1 MSRPVGIP
9 NMRSSGIADRG
20 CWAAPRCV
28 TCPHERCIEDM
39 TTAEVA
45 DFRRT
50 LGRNVD
56 LGERRVDVATELG
69 VSVRTVQ
76 RMRTRAGVGR

>member
-1 MSRPVGIP
+1 MSWPKGLATHRTPA
-9 NMRSSGIADRG
+9 IADRG

-39 TTAEVA
+39 TTAELA

-50 LGRNVD
+50 LGRNV
-56 LGERRVDVATELG
+56 EAATNAALAAEFG
-69 VSVRTVQ
+69 VSLRTVQ
-76 RMRTRAGVGR
+76 RMRKRSGVLR

>member
-1 MSRPVGIP
+1 
-9 NMRSSGIADRG
+9 
-20 CWAAPRCV
+20 
-28 TCPHERCIEDM
+28 M
-39 TTAEVA
+39 TTAELA